1 MQQTVR
7 SLPKA
12 VAMAHSPRTVVVAVS
27 GGLRETDLL
36 DALFSDS
43 HDYDVLFVESV
54 ARGYSRIKQ
63 LKPDLIVLFMAID
76 DLPACELLSM
86 LAIDRDVC
94 AIPVVPMVTE
104 PRHHALEDLK
114 LEASRCACSDTI
126 AVRMN

>member
-1 MQQTVR
+1 
-7 SLPKA
+7 
-12 VAMAHSPRTVVVAVS
+12 MAHSPRTVVVAVS

-36 DALFSDS
+36 GALFSDS

-54 ARGYSRIKQ
+54 TGGYSRIKQ

-76 DLPACELLSM
+76 DLSACELLSM

-94 AIPVVPMVTE
+94 AIPVVQLVAE
-104 PRHHALEDLK
+104 PRHNAVEDLE
-114 LEASRCACSDTI
+114 LEASLSACCDAI